1 MIRTAL
7 VFACL
12 LRGVSIAPAQSKAD
26 FARDVE
32 PLLRTRCYLCHG
44 PQAQM
49 NGLRLDHAFPSKA
62 IVAGRSGESK
72 LIHRVEGRDGLPVMP
87 PVGAKLTPEE
97 IARLRAWIDQGAVW
111 PARDARPG
119 LWSFQPIRRPAA
131 PAVKDATWARN
142 DIDRFVLAKLEAEGI
157 RPSPEADG
165 PTLIRRAS
173 LDLTGLPPTPAET
186 AEFLNDKRPDAYDR
200 LIARL
205 LASPHYG
212 ERWARPWLDV
222 ARYADSDGY
231 EKDLVRPHAWRYR
244 NWVIGALNRDLPYD
258 RFTIEQIAGDL
269 LPNATVDQRVAT
281 GFHRNTL
288 TNREAG
294 SSQDEIRFEQ
304 LVDRTN
310 TVSTAWLG
318 LTAGCAQCHDH
329 KYDPITHKD
338 YYQLM
343 SYFRSAEE
351 ENIEAPL
358 DGEMGPYLRAR
369 PEYDRKRAE
378 LLRENNVPALQ
389 AEWERNIRETI
400 ADPGK
405 RLDWDFSVTSMTAM
419 LDGARKILAMEPGKR
434 SRQQTARLTDYFVSS
449 PGPSNAK
456 DAEVTKKLRE
466 LRTKLQDL
474 AANFPSLTQAQV
486 LAEAKTPPK
495 NFLYL
500 KGDYRNPGPEVRPA
514 TLESLPA
521 LTPPD
526 GEPPRLTFA
535 RWLVSRENPLTSRV
549 AVNRMWNEF
558 FGRGIVKTVEDFGSQ
573 GDRPTHPELLDYLAS
588 EFMDRGWSVK
598 EMHRMITMSAAYRQR
613 SNSRPELQGRDP
625 DNALIAR
632 QARLRLPAELLRDE
646 ALASSGLLN
655 AAIGGKSV
663 RPPQPKGVVEL
674 TYGSAKYVESEGA
687 DRYRRGLYVHFQRTS
702 PHPQLMNFDAPDS
715 HVTCTRRR
723 RSNTSLQALNLLNDP
738 VFLEAAQALAERTL
752 RESVG
757 AAFQDRIRHAYRLC
771 LAREP
776 AAKEVETL
784 LSYFQTQER
793 ILARDEK
800 GRAALYPLNP
810 EAAAWVG
817 VASVLLNLDEF
828 ITRE

>member
-1 MIRTAL
+1 MKLKAL
-7 VFACL
+7 IFTCL
-12 LRGVSIAPAQSKAD
+12 LGGFSIALAQTKAD

-44 PQAQM
+44 AQAQM
-49 NGLRLDHAFPSKA
+49 NGLRLDQGFPSKA
-62 IVAGRSGESK
+62 VVAGKSGESK
-72 LIHRVEGRDGLPVMP
+72 LIHRVEARDGVQVMP
-87 PVGAKLTPEE
+87 PVGARLTPEE
-97 IARLRAWIDQGAVW
+97 IGKLRAWIDQGAVW
-111 PARDARPG
+111 PVHDARPG

-131 PAVKDATWARN
+131 PALKDASWARN
-142 DIDRFVLAKLEAEGI
+142 DIDKFVLAKLESESI
-157 RPSPEADG
+157 RPSPEADR

-173 LDLTGLPPTPAET
+173 LDLIGLPPTPAET
-186 AEFLNDKRPDAYDR
+186 AEFLNDKGPGAYER
-200 LIARL
+200 VIARL

-231 EKDLVRPHAWRYR
+231 EKDLVRPYAWRYR
-244 NWVIGALNRDLPYD
+244 HWVIDALNRDMPYD

-269 LPNATVDQRVAT
+269 LPKATVDQRVAT

-310 TVSTAWLG
+310 TVSAAWLG
-318 LTAGCAQCHDH
+318 LTTGCAQCHNH

-351 ENIEAPL
+351 ENIDAPL
-358 DGEMGPYLRAR
+358 AGEMGAYLRAR

-378 LLRENNVPALQ
+378 LLGENNVPALQ
-389 AEWERNIRETI
+389 AEWERNIRQAI

-405 RLDWDFSVTSMTAM
+405 RLDWDFWVTSMTAM
-419 LDGARKILAMEPGKR
+419 LDGARKILAMEPDAR
-434 SRQQTARLTDYFVSS
+434 TRQQAARLTDYFVSN
-449 PGPSNAK
+449 PGPVNAK
-456 DAEVTKKLRE
+456 DPELTKKLRE
-466 LRTKLQDL
+466 LRTKLQEL
-474 AANFPSLTQAQV
+474 SAKFPSLTQAQV
-486 LAEAKTPPK
+486 LAENPAPPK

-500 KGDYRNPGPEVRPA
+500 KGDYRSPGPEVRPA

-521 LTPPD
+521 LPPSA
-526 GEPPRLTFA
+526 GEPPRLALA

-558 FGRGIVKTVEDFGSQ
+558 FGRGIVKTVEDFGTQ

-588 EFMDRGWSVK
+588 EFMDRGWSMK
-598 EMHRMITMSAAYRQR
+598 EMHRMITTSAAYRQQ
-613 SNSRPELQGRDP
+613 SHTRPELQGRDP

-632 QARLRLPAELLRDE
+632 QARLRLPAELLRDG

-655 AAIGGKSV
+655 VAIGGRSV

-687 DRYRRGLYVHFQRTS
+687 ERYRRGLYVHFQRTS

-715 HVTCTRRR
+715 HVACTRRR

-738 VFLEAAQALAERTL
+738 VFLEAAQSLAERTL
-752 RESVG
+752 RESPG
-757 AAFQDRIRHAYRLC
+757 KGFADRVRYAYELC

-776 AAKEVETL
+776 GAKEVETL
-784 LSYFQTQER
+784 LSYFHTQER
-793 ILARDEK
+793 ILASDAK
-800 GRAALYPLNP
+800 GRAALYPLDP
-810 EAAAWVG
+810 GSAAWVG